1 MVAHQIPVI
10 SKFLLLRRLQT
21 LETAV
26 TENNTHKVESI
37 IDNTIETIDNRES
50 TEVHEDNLRAYIK
63 NIEMALLLCYTG
75 VHTKAID
82 HLHMASDVIVR
93 DLAVMT
99 PAYIMANRLL
109 TLNTKCGID
118 KNKNRIGSLI
128 GTLNDLPHDIVH
140 YIGEIVNTN

>member
-26 TENNTHKVESI
+26 TENNTHKVERI
-37 IDNTIETIDNRES
+37 IDNTIETIENREL

-63 NIEMALLLCYTG
+63 NIEIALLLCYTG
-75 VHTKAID
+75 VHTKAIY

-99 PAYIMANRLL
+99 PAYMMANRLL

-118 KNKNRIGSLI
+118 KNNNHI
-128 GTLNDLPHDIVH
+128 GTLNYLPHDIVH

>member
-21 LETAV
+21 IEIAV
-26 TENNTHKVESI
+26 AENNMHKVERI
-37 IDNTIETIDNRES
+37 IDNTIETIENREL

-63 NIEMALLLCYTG
+63 NIEIALLLCYIG
-75 VHTKAID
+75 LHSKAIY

-99 PAYIMANRLL
+99 PAYMMANRLL

-118 KNKNRIGSLI
+118 KNNNHI
-128 GTLNDLPHDIVH
+128 GTLNYLPHDIVYH
-140 YIGEIVNTN
+140 IGEIVNTN